1 MKKPVEFKLPL
12 RSRGN
17 TLTKNVPFL
26 AAILLFIILFAIGA
40 VMYRS
45 KGFLSL
51 QVIFNL
57 LIDNSYLLVVSL
69 GETLVLIMGGI
80 DLSVGAVMAF
90 CNMIFSYMIT
100 NMKVSALLAIPVVLL
115 TGILFGVFH
124 GYLITKKG
132 FQPFIAT
139 LAGQF
144 IARGACYIISVD
156 TIRLDSPSI
165 IKASIWKLNL
175 FGARLSLGA
184 IIALVMVVI
193 FQIISRRTKF
203 GRNAYAVGGNELSA
217 RLMGLPVQRTK
228 MLVYIVA
235 GLMSAVAS
243 LVFALYVL
251 SAYGTHGDGMHLDA
265 VSSAVIGGTITTG
278 GAGEMVGTLF
288 GVLIVG
294 IIRTMI
300 TFQGNLNS
308 WWAKIATAI
317 LLLAFILIQR
327 VIITI
332 RERSRVSKK
341 VEFIS
346 DHEKPESVPT
356 PAVAGPKLRKK

>member
-1 MKKPVEFKLPL
+1 MKKPNAKRL
-12 RSRGN
+12 RLNLGGFA
-17 TLTKNVPFL
+17 KNVPFL
-26 AAILLFIILFAIGA
+26 VAVLLFLLLFAMGSIFF
-40 VMYRS
+40 
-45 KGFLSL
+45 KGFYSL

-57 LIDNSYLLVVSL
+57 LIDNSYLLVASL

-90 CNMIFSYMIT
+90 CNMIFSYMLT
-100 NMKVSALLAIPVVLL
+100 NMHLSVFLAIPVVLL
-115 TGILFGVFH
+115 TGVLFGLFH
-124 GYLITKKG
+124 GYLVTKKG

-156 TIRLDSPSI
+156 TIRIDDPGM
-165 IKASIWKLNL
+165 IKASIFKVPL
-175 FGARLSLGA
+175 LGA
-184 IIALVMVVI
+184 KLSIGALVALAMVVI
-193 FQIISRRTKF
+193 FQFISRRTKF
-203 GRNAYAVGGNELSA
+203 GRNVYAIGGNELSS
-217 RLMGLPVQRTK
+217 RLMGLPVQKTK
-228 MLVYIVA
+228 MQVYVVS
-235 GLMSAVAS
+235 GLMSGVAS

-265 VSSAVIGGTITTG
+265 VSAAVIGGTITTG

-288 GVLIVG
+288 GVLILG

-300 TFQGNLNS
+300 TFKGNLNS

-341 VEFIS
+341 VEILLE
-346 DHEKPESVPT
+346 DETDDDLPPIT
-356 PAVAGPKLRKK
+356 GTDTQ

>member
-1 MKKPVEFKLPL
+1 MKRPTRLNSRRF
-12 RSRGN
+12 SRGN
-17 TLTKNVPFL
+17 PLTKNVPL
-26 AAILLFIILFAIGA
+26 LVAILLFILLFVIGSVA
-40 VMYRS
+40 YQS

-57 LIDNSYLLVVSL
+57 LIDNSYLLIIAL
-69 GETLVLIMGGI
+69 GENLVLIMGGI

-90 CNMIFSYMIT
+90 CNMIFSYMLT
-100 NMKVSALLAIPVVLL
+100 NMGVSVWLAIPVVLL
-115 TGILFGVFH
+115 TGIIFGVFH
-124 GYLITKKG
+124 GYLITYKG

-156 TIRLDSPSI
+156 TIQISNPGM
-165 IKASIWKLNL
+165 IKASIWKLRM
-175 FGARLSLGA
+175 FGAHISLGA
-184 IIALVMVVI
+184 LIALALVVV

-203 GRNAYAVGGNELSA
+203 GRNVYAVGGNELSA
-217 RLMGLPVQRTK
+217 RLMGLPVQKTK
-228 MLVYIVA
+228 MQVYIVA
-235 GLMSAVAS
+235 GLMTAVGS

-265 VSSAVIGGTITTG
+265 VSAAVIGGTITTG

-288 GVLIVG
+288 GVLIIG

-308 WWAKIATAI
+308 WWSKIATAI
-317 LLLAFILIQR
+317 LLLLFILIQR
-327 VIITI
+327 LIITV
-332 RERSRVSKK
+332 RERARISKK
-341 VEFIS
+341 VEIIS
-346 DHEKPESVPT
+346 DEADGGGASVPV
-356 PAVAGPKLRKK
+356 PAPLRKP